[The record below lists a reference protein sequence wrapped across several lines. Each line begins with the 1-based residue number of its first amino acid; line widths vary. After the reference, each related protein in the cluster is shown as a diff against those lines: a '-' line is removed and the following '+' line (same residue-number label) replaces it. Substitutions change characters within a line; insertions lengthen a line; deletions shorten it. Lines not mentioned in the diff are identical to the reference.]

1 MADKLKT
8 LEFWKLSGSGNDFI
22 CIDNRD
28 EQLDAL
34 LGDPITASYFT
45 KTLCARGHGIGADG
59 VIVASHSEVKAFA
72 DLGARFFEAD
82 GSECE
87 LCGNGTACFIRFAI
101 DAGLAPD
108 CQLKILTPAG
118 VVLASTKT
126 DGYIRVC
133 IPSPKDQ
140 HRNLEIS
147 TDGKTFLCD
156 FVITG
161 VPHLVTYVE
170 DIDSVDVE
178 RWGKALRNHH
188 DFAPRG
194 VNVNFVQIVKKGTI
208 AVRTFEFGVEA
219 ETLAC
224 GTGSSAAAIMSTLRN
239 GWDGELAAG
248 KKPVLVKTRGGDTLR
263 IYFSVACNNEITDVC
278 LETLVRPVTHG
289 FISEDFLKEATGR

>member
-1 MADKLKT
+1 

-28 EQLDAL
+28 ESLDAL
-34 LGDPITASYFT
+34 LGNPVTAGHFT

-59 VIVASHSEVKAFA
+59 VIFAAHSEVEAFA
-72 DLGARFFEAD
+72 DLSARFFEAD

-87 LCGNGTACFIRFAI
+87 LCGNGTGCFTRFAV
-101 DAGLAPD
+101 DAGLAAPD
-108 CQLKILTPAG
+108 PDGQLKILTPAG
-118 VVLASTKT
+118 VIVATTET

-133 IPSPKDQ
+133 IPSPQNRRRD
-140 HRNLEIS
+140 LEIS
-147 TDGKTFLCD
+147 VDGKTFLCD

-170 DIDSVDVE
+170 DIDSVDVA

-194 VNVNFVQIVKKGTI
+194 VNVNFVQIIEKGTI

-224 GTGSSAAAIMSTLRN
+224 GTGSSAAAIMSGLRN
-239 GWDGELAAG
+239 GWDGDLISG
-248 KKPVLVKTRGGDTLR
+248 KKPVYVKTLGGDTLR
-263 IYFSVACNNEITDVC
+263 IYFTVADDNEITDVC
-278 LETLVRPVTHG
+278 LETIVRPITHG
-289 FISEDFLKEATGR
+289 FISEDFLKEATSC